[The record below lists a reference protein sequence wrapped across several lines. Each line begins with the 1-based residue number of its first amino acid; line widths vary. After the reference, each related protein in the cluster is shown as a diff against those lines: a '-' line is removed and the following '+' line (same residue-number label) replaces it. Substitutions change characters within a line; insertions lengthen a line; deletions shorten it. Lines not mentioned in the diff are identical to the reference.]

1 MLLTCRL
8 YLIGRILFWLHSLF
22 LQFYRTVVC
31 LSCITVCIFW
41 RWPYSYFVSWWILW
55 VCNPIRPPL
64 FGCVLNALWYSFTK
78 HLCHSILAIWL
89 AIWFSA
95 EFGYSSPLCVRSLAT
110 LPFVIKTKTNKQ
122 KTKLKG
128 KIYIPAQTSINLLL
142 VDSYRLDILSYLSGI
157 IWHLALP

>member
-8 YLIGRILFWLHSLF
+8 YLIGRILFWLHSSF

-31 LSCITVCIFW
+31 LSCITDCICW
-41 RWPYSYFVSWWILW
+41 RWHYPYFVSWWILW

-64 FGCVLNALWYSFTK
+64 FGCVLNALWYSFTR
-78 HLCHSILAIWL
+78 HLCHSILATWL

-110 LPFVIKTKTNKQ
+110 LPFVTQKTNKQ
-122 KTKLKG
+122 TKNKTQRKNQHPGSDLSF
-128 KIYIPAQTSINLLL
+128 ICSSLTHTVLI
-142 VDSYRLDILSYLSGI
+142 SYLILEETYGI
-157 IWHLALP
+157 

>member
-8 YLIGRILFWLHSLF
+8 YLIGCILFWLHSLF
-22 LQFYRTVVC
+22 LQFYRNVVC
-31 LSCITVCIFW
+31 LSCITVCIFS

-64 FGCVLNALWYSFTK
+64 FGCVLNALWYSFTR
-78 HLCHSILAIWL
+78 HLCHSVLATWL

-110 LPFVIKTKTNKQ
+110 LPCVIKTKTNKQ
-122 KTKLKG
+122 TTKLKG
-128 KIYIPAQTSINLLL
+128 KIHIAAQTFNLFAPLWL
-142 VDSYRLDILSYLSGI
+142 IPSWYLILS
-157 IWHLALP
+157 

>member
-8 YLIGRILFWLHSLF
+8 YLIGCILFWLHSLF
-22 LQFYRTVVC
+22 LQFYRNVVC
-31 LSCITVCIFW
+31 LSCITVCIFS

-64 FGCVLNALWYSFTK
+64 FGCVLNALWYSFTR
-78 HLCHSILAIWL
+78 HLCHSVLATWL

-95 EFGYSSPLCVRSLAT
+95 EFGYSSSLCVRSLAI
-110 LPFVIKTKTNKQ
+110 LPCVIKTKTNKQ

-128 KIYIPAQTSINLLL
+128 KIHIAAQTFNLFAPLWL
-142 VDSYRLDILSYLSGI
+142 IPSWYLILS
-157 IWHLALP
+157 

>member
-8 YLIGRILFWLHSLF
+8 YLIGCILFWLHSLF
-22 LQFYRTVVC
+22 LQIYRNVVC
-31 LSCITVCIFW
+31 LSCITVCIFS

-64 FGCVLNALWYSFTK
+64 FGCVLNALWYSFTR
-78 HLCHSILAIWL
+78 HLCHSVLATWL

-110 LPFVIKTKTNKQ
+110 LPCVIKTKTNKQ

-128 KIYIPAQTSINLLL
+128 KIHIAAQTFNLFAPLWL
-142 VDSYRLDILSYLSGI
+142 IPSYLILAEKYGI
-157 IWHLALP
+157 

>member
-41 RWPYSYFVSWWILW
+41 RWPYSAFVSWWILW

-64 FGCVLNALWYSFTK
+64 FGCVLNALWYSFTR
-78 HLCHSILAIWL
+78 HLCHSILATWL

-110 LPFVIKTKTNKQ
+110 LPFVKQKSNKQ
-122 KTKLKG
+122 TKNKTQRNNKHPGSDL
-128 KIYIPAQTSINLLL
+128 NLLL
-142 VDSYRLDILSYLSGI
+142 FDSYRFDILSYLSGN
-157 IWHLALP
+157 IWHLALS

>member
-1 MLLTCRL
+1 MLKTCRL
-8 YLIGRILFWLHSLF
+8 YLIGRILFWLHLLF

-31 LSCITVCIFW
+31 LSCITDCICW

-64 FGCVLNALWYSFTK
+64 FGCVLNALWYSFTR
-78 HLCHSILAIWL
+78 HLCHSILATWL

-110 LPFVIKTKTNKQ
+110 LNPTLCLSPQ
-122 KTKLKG
+122 
-128 KIYIPAQTSINLLL
+128 QTSAPPRRALGHAMQGFQRH
-142 VDSYRLDILSYLSGI
+142 SYRRNGLI
-157 IWHLALP
+157 

>member
-8 YLIGRILFWLHSLF
+8 YLIGRILFWLHLLF

-31 LSCITVCIFW
+31 LPCITDCICW
-41 RWPYSYFVSWWILW
+41 RWPYPYFVSWWILW

-64 FGCVLNALWYSFTK
+64 FGCVLNVLWYSFTR
-78 HLCHSILAIWL
+78 HLCHSVLATWL

-110 LPFVIKTKTNKQ
+110 LSCVIKTKTKKQ

-128 KIYIPAQTSINLLL
+128 KIHIAAQTFNSFAPLWLIPSWYL
-142 VDSYRLDILSYLSGI
+142 ILS
-157 IWHLALP
+157 

>member
-22 LQFYRTVVC
+22 LQIYRNVVC
-31 LSCITVCIFW
+31 LSCITVCIFS

-64 FGCVLNALWYSFTK
+64 FGCVLKALWYSFTR
-78 HLCHSILAIWL
+78 HLCHSVLATWL

-110 LPFVIKTKTNKQ
+110 LSCVIKTKPNKQ

-128 KIYIPAQTSINLLL
+128 KIHIAAQTFNSFAPLWLIPSWYL
-142 VDSYRLDILSYLSGI
+142 ILS
-157 IWHLALP
+157 

>member
-1 MLLTCRL
+1 MLKTCRL
-8 YLIGRILFWLHSLF
+8 YLIGRILFWLHLLF

-31 LSCITVCIFW
+31 LSCITDCICW

-64 FGCVLNALWYSFTK
+64 FGCVLNALWYSFTR
-78 HLCHSILAIWL
+78 HLCHSILATWL

-110 LPFVIKTKTNKQ
+110 LNPTLCLSPQ
-122 KTKLKG
+122 
-128 KIYIPAQTSINLLL
+128 QTSAPPRRALGHAMKGFQRL
-142 VDSYRLDILSYLSGI
+142 SYRKNGLM
-157 IWHLALP
+157 

>member
-31 LSCITVCIFW
+31 LSWITVCNFS

-64 FGCVLNALWYSFTK
+64 FGCVLNALWYSFTR
-78 HLCHSILAIWL
+78 HLCHSVLATWL

-110 LPFVIKTKTNKQ
+110 LQCVIKTKPNKQ

-128 KIYIPAQTSINLLL
+128 KIHIAAQTFNLFAPLWL
-142 VDSYRLDILSYLSGI
+142 IPSWYLILS
-157 IWHLALP
+157 